1 MNLMSDTA
9 LMLAARAGTLE
20 NSTQHNTTQIES
32 IEYFPYFFYPGYPGF
47 SKTVRLLIEKGANVN
62 SCNSKGQ
69 TALMEAAISGNSE

>member
-1 MNLMSDTA
+1 MSDTA

-32 IEYFPYFFYPGYPGF
+32 IEYFPYFFYPGF
-47 SKTVRLLIEKGANVN
+47 SKTVNLLIEKGATVN
-62 SCNSKGQ
+62 TSNSKGQ